1 MTEQEIKESL
11 GRYLA
16 LRAET
21 ENRLERLARLKNAA
35 EIPAMRTGDG
45 SQHTGS
51 SGERMARAVE
61 AYIEYEEQIRPQ
73 IEANQREMAAICA
86 MVEALQDPME
96 REVLRLRYLD
106 GQTVQLSRWQ
116 DVAYRLYGDD
126 DEKHVHACM
135 RLHKRAILNILCVQ
149 NGVVWH

>member
-1 MTEQEIKESL
+1 MTDQDIKQRLS
-11 GRYLA
+11 RYLA

-73 IEANQREMAAICA
+73 IEANQLEMAAIRA

-106 GQTVQLSRWQ
+106 GENVQSLSWKE
-116 DVAYRLYGDD
+116 VAYKLLGNA
-126 DEKHVHACM
+126 DEAAQKKARRIHA
-135 RLHKRAILNILCVQ
+135 KAIESLSISA
-149 NGVVWH
+149 

>member
-1 MTEQEIKESL
+1 MTDQDIKQRLS
-11 GRYLA
+11 RYIA

-73 IEANQREMAAICA
+73 IEANQLEMAAIRA

-106 GQTVQLSRWQ
+106 GENVQSLSWKE
-116 DVAYRLYGDD
+116 VAYKLLGNA
-126 DEKHVHACM
+126 DEAAQKKARRIHA
-135 RLHKRAILNILCVQ
+135 KAIESLSISA
-149 NGVVWH
+149 

>member
-1 MTEQEIKESL
+1 MIEQEIKERL

-16 LRAET
+16 LRM
-21 ENRLERLARLKNAA
+21 ENENQLERLAKLKNNA
-35 EIPAMRTGDG
+35 EIPAMRIGDG

-73 IEANQREMAAICA
+73 IEVNRREMAAIRA

-106 GQTVQLSRWQ
+106 GENVQSLSWKE
-116 DVAYRLYGDD
+116 VAYKLLGKA
-126 DEKHVHACM
+126 DEAAQKKARRIHA
-135 RLHKRAILNILCVQ
+135 KAIESL
-149 NGVVWH
+149 GVSA

>member
-1 MTEQEIKESL
+1 MTDQDIKQRLS
-11 GRYLA
+11 RYIA

-61 AYIEYEEQIRPQ
+61 TYIEYEEQIRPK
-73 IEANQREMAAICA
+73 IEENLLEMARTRS
-86 MVEALQDPME
+86 MVESLSDPME

-106 GQTVQLSRWQ
+106 GETCRLMSWK
-116 DVAYRLYGDD
+116 DVACQLYGDD
-126 DEKHVHACM
+126 DDRMIHACL
-135 RLHKRAILNILCVQ
+135 RLHAKALQSIKKRTKWQ
-149 NGVVWH
+149 

>member
-1 MTEQEIKESL
+1 MTDQDIKQRLS
-11 GRYLA
+11 RYLA

-21 ENRLERLARLKNAA
+21 ENRLERLARLKNNA

-73 IEANQREMAAICA
+73 IEANQREMAAIRA

-106 GQTVQLSRWQ
+106 GDRDTCRPICWQ
-116 DVAYRLYGDD
+116 EIAFHLYGSCKK
-126 DEKHVHACM
+126 KHVDAAM
-135 RLHKRAILNILCVQ
+135 RLRQKAVNSIIFALNEVK
-149 NGVVWH
+149 

>member
-1 MTEQEIKESL
+1 MTDQDIKQRLS
-11 GRYLA
+11 RYLA

-45 SQHTGS
+45 SQHIGS

-61 AYIEYEEQIRPQ
+61 AYMEYEEQIRPQ

-106 GQTVQLSRWQ
+106 SDTFRLSGWKS
-116 DVAYRLYGDD
+116 VAKKLYGGD
-126 DEKHVHACM
+126 DESLVRSCM
-135 RLHKRAILNILCVQ
+135 RLHKKAISNIQSVQ
-149 NGVVWH
+149 NDAFCH

>member
-1 MTEQEIKESL
+1 MTDQDIKQRLS
-11 GRYLA
+11 RYIA

-21 ENRLERLARLKNAA
+21 DNRLERLARLKNAA
-35 EIPAMRTGDG
+35 ELPAMRAGDG
-45 SQHTGS
+45 SQHIGS

-73 IEANQREMAAICA
+73 IEANQREMAAIRA

-106 GQTVQLSRWQ
+106 GENVQSLSWKEI
-116 DVAYRLYGDD
+116 AYKLLGKA
-126 DEKHVHACM
+126 DEAAQKKARRIHA
-135 RLHKRAILNILCVQ
+135 KAIESLSISA
-149 NGVVWH
+149 